1 MSAFRA
7 TIGGRF
13 APLATLVDEDADLD
27 SMVTHFTRAVTG
39 TTAERLG
46 KQRRKRKPWVT
57 PEILDLCDQRRDLK
71 KKRDEPEGAKDYR
84 EIKRKI
90 RTELK
95 MAKETWMQGQCQEV
109 EACLRKNN
117 SKKAYQLVKDLTTE
131 KQDKST
137 TIQDKSGKCV
147 TEENEILNRWTE
159 YCSDLYNYETDG
171 DPTVLD
177 CPQIPDEEHHPILR
191 EEVEAAVKALKMGKS
206 AGVDNI
212 PAELVQAG
220 GEVMI
225 DILTAICNKVWKTGE
240 WPTTWTQSL
249 VITLPKK
256 GNLQLCQNYR
266 TISLI
271 SYSSKVMLKIILNR
285 LQPQAEEN
293 IAEEQAG
300 FRAGRST
307 TEQIFNLKILGEK
320 CRQHQQNLC
329 HVFID
334 FKKAFDRVGH
344 EALWATMR
352 KYNINASIIRAI
364 ENLYDKVQS
373 AVLFNGSTE
382 EWFRTTVGVRQGC
395 LLSPTLFNIFLER
408 IMCEALDDHEGSV
421 SIGGRLITNFRFAD
435 GIVVNAEEEEE
446 AGVLI
451 DRLERTT
458 TRYKM
463 EIGPDKTKMMTN
475 NPNGFQREIKIKG
488 QRLVEVENFK
498 YLGAIISNKRS
509 KPEIL
514 SRIAQ
519 TTAALSRLKII
530 WRDKNISLASK
541 VKLMRT
547 LILSTFLY
555 ACESW
560 TLTAEIERRIQAL
573 EMRCYRRLLNIS
585 YKEHVTNEEVRN
597 RIQNATG
604 VHDDL
609 LTMVKKRKLRWYR
622 HISRSSGIAKTILQ
636 GIVKGARRRGRQKK
650 RWEDNI
656 KEWTGMAFGDSM
668 RAAEDREGWK
678 GIVATSSV
686 VPRRPPR

>member
-1 MSAFRA
+1 
-7 TIGGRF
+7 
-13 APLATLVDEDADLD
+13 
-27 SMVTHFTRAVTG
+27 
-39 TTAERLG
+39 
-46 KQRRKRKPWVT
+46 
-57 PEILDLCDQRRDLK
+57 
-71 KKRDEPEGAKDYR
+71 
-84 EIKRKI
+84 
-90 RTELK
+90 
-95 MAKETWMQGQCQEV
+95 
-109 EACLRKNN
+109 
-117 SKKAYQLVKDLTTE
+117 
-131 KQDKST
+131 
-137 TIQDKSGKCV
+137 
-147 TEENEILNRWTE
+147 
-159 YCSDLYNYETDG
+159 
-171 DPTVLD
+171 
-177 CPQIPDEEHHPILR
+177 
-191 EEVEAAVKALKMGKS
+191 
-206 AGVDNI
+206 
-212 PAELVQAG
+212 
-220 GEVMI
+220 MI
-225 DILTAICNKVWKTGE
+225 DILTAICNKIWMTGE

-271 SYSSKVMLKIILNR
+271 SHPSKVMLKIILNI
-285 LQPQAEEN
+285 QPQAEEI

-307 TEQIFNLKILGEK
+307 TEQIFNLRILCEK
-320 CRQHQQNLC
+320 YLQHQQNLY

-334 FKKAFDRVGH
+334 FKKAFDRVWH

-364 ENLYDKVQS
+364 ENLYDKDQS
-373 AVLFNGSTE
+373 AVLFNGSTGQ
-382 EWFRTTVGVRQGC
+382 WFRTTVGVRQGC

-435 GIVVNAEEEEE
+435 DIVLNAEEEEE
-446 AGVLI
+446 AGILI
-451 DRLERTT
+451 DRLDRTT

-463 EIGPDKTKMMTN
+463 EIGPDKTKVMTN

-488 QRLVEVENFK
+488 QRLEDVENFT
-498 YLGAIISNKRS
+498 YLGAIISNEGS

-547 LILSTFLY
+547 LILSIFLY
-555 ACESW
+555 ACESL

-573 EMRCYRRLLNIS
+573 EMRCYMYRRLLKIS
-585 YKEHVTNEEVRN
+585 YKDHVTNEEVRN
-597 RIQNATG
+597 RIQNAIG

-609 LTMVKKRKLRWYR
+609 LTMVKKRKLRWYG
-622 HISRSSGIAKTILQ
+622 HISRSSGMAKLILQ
-636 GIVKGARRRGRQKK
+636 GTVKGARRRGRQKK

-656 KEWTGMAFGDSM
+656 KEWTGMGFGDSL
-668 RAAEDREGWK
+668 RAAKDREGWK

-686 VPRRPPR
+686 VP